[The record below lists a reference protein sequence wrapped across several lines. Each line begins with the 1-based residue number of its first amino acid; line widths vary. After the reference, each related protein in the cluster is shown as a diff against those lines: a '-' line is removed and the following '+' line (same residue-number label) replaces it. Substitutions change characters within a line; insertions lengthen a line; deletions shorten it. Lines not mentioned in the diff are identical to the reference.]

1 MPLMHQLKEKK
12 RTGFS
17 FRCSNAGRPSSRT
30 TSRPNFPAGRWR
42 SVNCEKSSA
51 VPGFTSRK
59 RAGST
64 GRNSFPAAGLNSRAS
79 AGLPE
84 TAGTFPQTN
93 RHPFEPANTF
103 TAIRFR
109 PLRTGTL
116 NT

>member
-64 GRNSFPAAGLNSRAS
+64 GRNSFPRRRLEQPRQRWVAGDRRDL
-79 AGLPE
+79 
-84 TAGTFPQTN
+84 PQTN

-109 PLRTGTL
+109 PCGPEH
-116 NT
+116 